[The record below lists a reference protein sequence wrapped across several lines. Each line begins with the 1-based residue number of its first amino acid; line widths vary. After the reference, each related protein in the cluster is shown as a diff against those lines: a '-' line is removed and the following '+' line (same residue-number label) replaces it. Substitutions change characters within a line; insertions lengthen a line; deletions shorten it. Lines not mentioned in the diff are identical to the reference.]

1 MNHTSAP
8 SARSAC
14 VNFRSFNCTGPSLP
28 ENYRA
33 LLLAILAFF
42 TLATILGNLLIISSI
57 AFFRQ
62 LQSFPNVLALSL
74 AISDFLV
81 GLVIMP
87 LAVTKVIYNCWFYAR
102 LYCNVHY
109 FLDFAFT
116 NCSILHLCSIALN
129 RYVAISDPLR
139 YESRVT
145 RRTLVVML
153 VTCWLGSAVSSSPI
167 LLSLSPTLSVGTI
180 ERISCPNDCV
190 FDINIGIMVV
200 IGYCPYF
207 ASLVVI
213 VCIYGK
219 IYRIARAQV
228 IKIRAQQGGGG
239 GGGGHR
245 TDNDNAEALVK
256 LRTMKREHSATKTLG
271 VIIGFFLISWLPYY
285 VIVLASLALTDTLL
299 AYRVAL
305 WIGYISSAFNPILY
319 AAFNRPFRNAFRL
332 MFRLKVFGEGARD
345 TDLSGRLK

>member
-8 SARSAC
+8 STRNPC
-14 VNFRSFNCTGPSLP
+14 VTFRSFNCTGPSLP

-74 AISDFLV
+74 AFSDFLV

-109 FLDFAFT
+109 FLDFTFT

-129 RYVAISDPLR
+129 RYVAITDPLR

-180 ERISCPNDCV
+180 KRISCPDDCV

-228 IKIRAQQGGGG
+228 TKIRAQQGGGAGGGAGAG
-239 GGGGHR
+239 GGGGPR
-245 TDNDNAEALVK
+245 TDKDNAEALLK
-256 LRTMKREHSATKTLG
+256 
-271 VIIGFFLISWLPYY
+271 
-285 VIVLASLALTDTLL
+285 IVLASLALADTLL

>member
-8 SARSAC
+8 STRNPC
-14 VNFRSFNCTGPSLP
+14 VTFRSFNCTGPSLP

-74 AISDFLV
+74 AFSDFLV

-109 FLDFAFT
+109 FLDFTFT

-129 RYVAISDPLR
+129 RYVAITDPLR

-180 ERISCPNDCV
+180 KRISCPDDCV

-228 IKIRAQQGGGG
+228 TKIRAQQGGG
-239 GGGGHR
+239 
-245 TDNDNAEALVK
+245 

-285 VIVLASLALTDTLL
+285 VIVLASLALADTLL